1 MTKEINLACIRSD
14 LENFEV
20 MKVSYELA
28 LRNECES
35 IKTLYQTKR
44 CALFHTITPCEDT
57 VFHIAAYLG
66 STELLYVLFEM
77 VPMSRTW
84 EVLTMKNM
92 HGNTLLH
99 EAATNDKVD
108 AAKFL
113 IEKAH
118 GERVTMLME
127 QNQLGETPLYRAA
140 AFGTK
145 EIVEYLANEVEK
157 EEGALQTN
165 FTRSSDNLSIL
176 HIAIMNEQFETA
188 RWLLDKDPDLAMKE
202 NYEKTCLHVL
212 ATMSTAFKSS
222 SGKMSGF
229 KEIMYGMIPGDLVHR
244 DKTDQY
250 VPSQSCEDMKDHQP
264 KTSLSMHCCCFFIH
278 FWIRFWMFLE
288 EWDYIKEIR
297 KTKRKHE
304 LAGKLADSLV
314 KNDSSSWRKRHE
326 HNTNICLPREKETV
340 GGKESEASSQTEGI
354 ATTMVPQLE
363 TPLIIA
369 ASTGILEI
377 VKKIHKEY
385 PQALEHVNENGQNIL
400 HVAILHRQYDVFEH
414 VKNESEKDRGV
425 VKRRLVLGID
435 NDGDTILHKAARSE
449 YYSGGTKSTAALKL
463 QEELKW
469 FQKVEKMVPAHYTIH
484 RNKKNK
490 TAKEL
495 FKDQHKDQLK
505 DAQEPVS
512 PAPPWQS

>member
-264 KTSLSMHCCCFFIH
+264 KTS
-278 FWIRFWMFLE
+278 
-288 EWDYIKEIR
+288 
-297 KTKRKHE
+297 
-304 LAGKLADSLV
+304 
-314 KNDSSSWRKRHE
+314 
-326 HNTNICLPREKETV
+326 NIN
-340 GGKESEASSQTEGI
+340 
-354 ATTMVPQLE
+354 M
-363 TPLIIA
+363 
-369 ASTGILEI
+369 
-377 VKKIHKEY
+377 Y
-385 PQALEHVNENGQNIL
+385 
-400 HVAILHRQYDVFEH
+400 
-414 VKNESEKDRGV
+414 
-425 VKRRLVLGID
+425 
-435 NDGDTILHKAARSE
+435 
-449 YYSGGTKSTAALKL
+449 
-463 QEELKW
+463 
-469 FQKVEKMVPAHYTIH
+469 
-484 RNKKNK
+484 
-490 TAKEL
+490 
-495 FKDQHKDQLK
+495 
-505 DAQEPVS
+505 
-512 PAPPWQS
+512 